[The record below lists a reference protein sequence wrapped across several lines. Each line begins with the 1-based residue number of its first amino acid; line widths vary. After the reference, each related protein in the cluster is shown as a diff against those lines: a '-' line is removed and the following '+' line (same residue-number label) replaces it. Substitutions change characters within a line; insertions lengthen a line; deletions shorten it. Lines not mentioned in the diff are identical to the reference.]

1 MAINDMTLEQS
12 SALFTAIYN
21 QATGSAAQAPVN
33 TAQFVT
39 MAQTALK
46 TGWDPLITAISQV
59 LSRTIFSIR
68 PYYRKLRVLEA
79 DEILYGNHV
88 RKLNMIDGPIEDDER
103 CDLVDGQSVD
113 MYKVQKPKVVQT
125 NFYGANVWQKHIT
138 RYRDQLNVAMEGPA
152 QFGQFVTMLMQNMQ
166 DTIETVHE
174 NTARFTLSNLIGG
187 TILSNRYIDL
197 LAEYNTATGQT
208 LTEEQAKQP
217 NYFPDFARFI
227 FAYLKTVSRAMTDR
241 TALYHTNLTAATPVG
256 GNIMRHTPVEDQ
268 RLVTYAPFFDRVDA
282 NVLSTTFNDDDYLR
296 LMEHEEV
303 SFWNNP
309 QDPTVIEITASYTD
323 TDGTIKTG
331 AVNTDKVLM
340 VLFDREAAGY
350 TVGSTWMDATP
361 FNVAGGYTNI
371 YAHFT
376 DRYWNDNT
384 ENCVVFGIGPI
395 SNS

>member
-12 SALFTAIYN
+12 SALFTAVYN
-21 QATGSAAQAPVN
+21 QATGSSAQAPVN

-103 CDLVDGQSVD
+103 FTLTDGQSVD

-125 NFYGANVWQKHIT
+125 NFYGANVWQKHVT

-152 QFGQFVTMLMQNMQ
+152 QFAQFITMLMQNMQ
-166 DTIETVHE
+166 DVIETVHE
-174 NTARFTLSNLIGG
+174 NTARFTLANLIGG

-197 LAEYNTATGQT
+197 LAEYNAATDQT
-208 LTEEQAKQP
+208 LTKAQAMQP
-217 NYFPDFARFI
+217 AAFPDFARFI
-227 FAYLKTVSRAMTDR
+227 FGYLKTVSRAMTER
-241 TALYHTNLTAATPVG
+241 TALYHTNLTAASPVG

-268 RLVTYAPFFDRVDA
+268 RLVTFAPFFDRVDA
-282 NVLSTTFNDDDYLR
+282 NVLSNTFNDEYLR

-309 QDPTVIEITASYTD
+309 QAPETIDVTASYTD

-331 AVNTDKVLM
+331 TVDTDNVIM

-350 TVGSTWMDATP
+350 TVGSTWMDSTP

-376 DRYWNDNT
+376 DRYWNDST
-384 ENCVVFGIGPI
+384 ENCVVFGIGAI
-395 SNS
+395 E